1 MDVII
6 RDDDVPLVMELN
18 KMPSMAVKSDTH
30 RQVKVSLMRDVVHT
44 IVRPMLEARRSNS
57 GGSANIETS
66 FQDKLNSYL
75 NDQSGGVA
83 TLSDMSS
90 RLLWMAHE
98 QRERSKKGDLEL
110 IYPLKQ
116 HLDTYHQT
124 CHRLAKATPLES
136 VHLDFLKS
144 SG

>member
-57 GGSANIETS
+57 GGSAKIETS
-66 FQDKLNSYL
+66 FQDKLNSYVVFERTCR
-75 NDQSGGVA
+75 S
-83 TLSDMSS
+83 
-90 RLLWMAHE
+90 MA
-98 QRERSKKGDLEL
+98 
-110 IYPLKQ
+110 
-116 HLDTYHQT
+116 
-124 CHRLAKATPLES
+124 
-136 VHLDFLKS
+136 
-144 SG
+144 

>member
-75 NDQSGGVA
+75 YDQSGGVA

-124 CHRLAKATPLES
+124 CYRLAKATPLES

-144 SG
+144 G